1 MGDERGLPLPG
12 QTIRGLVERITYHNP
27 ENGYTVAKL
36 AVAGQPELV
45 TVIGHFGS
53 LTAGEAVKIMGS
65 WGAHPKHGPQ
75 FKAHG
80 YEVEKPATL
89 VGLEKYLG
97 SGLIKGVGPKTARR
111 LVKHFG
117 MEILDIIEHTPERL
131 NEVRGVGPH
140 RVAMIGRAWQ
150 DQKRIKEVMLF
161 LQTHGVSTTYAVKI
175 YKTYGDEAIHVVTHD
190 PYRLAKDVWGIGF
203 KTADQ
208 IARNLGVPH
217 DAPMRLRA
225 GLLHVLG
232 EASDQGHMAQPRA
245 RLLAVASEILGVEAQ
260 ALEQPLATLAL
271 AEDVIVESAWGTAQ
285 PAEAGPGPA
294 DGDEPLIWLPP
305 LWTAETNLA
314 RRLLKLVARPAEVPA
329 DLEARLAAVQAEEA
343 IVLSE
348 EQRQAVLAALRNRV
362 FVLTGGP
369 GTGKTTT
376 VRTIVRLLAAYDQI
390 VVLAS
395 PTGRAAKRLA
405 EVTGSEAKTLHRLLE
420 FAPDRMAFTRDAER
434 PIEADVVLVD
444 EASMLDA
451 LLANSL
457 LKAVPPLG
465 HLILVGDT
473 DQLPSVGP
481 GNVLRDVLASARVP
495 AVELTRVFR
504 QAEASLIVT
513 NAHKI
518 RHGRMPELVV
528 PTGEVRADCYFLE
541 AEDPEEAVRL
551 IVNAVGKSLPRRFGL
566 DPVADIQ
573 VLCPMNRGVVGATNL
588 NLRLQDALNPS
599 RPGVAGVSVGARS
612 FRVGD
617 KAIQLRN
624 NYDKQVFN
632 GDMGVIEAIEPEEQT
647 LTLRTVE
654 APIEYD
660 FSDLSELALAFAITV
675 HKSQGSEFPAVVV
688 PIMTQHYPMLQR
700 NLIYTALTRAKR
712 VAVLVGQKKA
722 IRMAIGQADV
732 ARRVTRLKERLEGP

>member
-1 MGDERGLPLPG
+1 MGDDRGLPLPG

-27 ENGYTVAKL
+27 ENGYTVAKV
-36 AVAGQPELV
+36 AVAGEADLV

-53 LTAGEAVKIMGS
+53 LSAGEAVRIRGS

-75 FKAHG
+75 FKADG

-97 SGLIKGVGPKTARR
+97 SGLIKGVGPKTAKR

-117 MEILDIIEHTPERL
+117 MEILEIIEHTPERL

-140 RVAMIGRAWQ
+140 RVAMIGKAWQ
-150 DQKRIKEVMLF
+150 DQKRIKEVMVF

-175 YKTYGDEAIHVVTHD
+175 FKTYGDEAIHVVTHD

-232 EASDQGHMAQPRA
+232 EASDQGHMTLPRA
-245 RLLAVASEILGVEAQ
+245 QLLASGGEILGVDPQ
-260 ALEQPLATLAL
+260 ALEQPLADVAMH
-271 AEDVIVESAWGTAQ
+271 EEVIVE
-285 PAEAGPGPA
+285 A
-294 DGDEPLIWLPP
+294 DWGDEPLVWLPS
-305 LWTAETNLA
+305 LHAAETNLA
-314 RRLLKLVARPAEVPA
+314 RRLLKLTARPAEVPD
-329 DLEARLAAVQAEEA
+329 DLEARLSAIQAEESIA
-343 IVLSE
+343 LSE
-348 EQRQAVLAALRNRV
+348 EQRQAVLAAMKHRV
-362 FVLTGGP
+362 LVLTGGP

-376 VRTIVRLLAAYDQI
+376 VRTIVKLLAAYEQI

-395 PTGRAAKRLA
+395 PTGRAAKRLS
-405 EVTGSEAKTLHRLLE
+405 EVTGVEAKTLHRLLE
-420 FAPDRMAFTRDAER
+420 FAPDRNAFTRDAER
-434 PIEADVVLVD
+434 PLEADVVLVD
-444 EASMLDA
+444 EASMLDT
-451 LLANSL
+451 LLANHL

-465 HLILVGDT
+465 HLVLVGDT

-481 GNVLRDVLASARVP
+481 GNVLRDVLASGRVP
-495 AVELTRVFR
+495 AIELTKVFR
-504 QAEASLIVT
+504 QAESSLIVT

-518 RHGRMPELVV
+518 RQGQMPELLV

-541 AEDPEEAVRL
+541 VEEPEDAVKL
-551 IVNAVGKSLPRRFGL
+551 IVNAVGKSLPKRFGL

-573 VLCPMNRGVVGATNL
+573 VLCPMNRGVVGAQNL
-588 NLRLQDALNPS
+588 NARLQEALNPP
-599 RPGVAGVSVGARS
+599 RAGVAGVTVGSRA

-624 NYDKQVFN
+624 NYDKAVFN
-632 GDMGVIEAIEPEEQT
+632 GDMGVIEAIDPEEQT
-647 LTLRTVE
+647 LTLKTVE
-654 APIEYD
+654 AAIEYD
-660 FSDLSELALAFAITV
+660 FSDVNELALAFAITV
-675 HKSQGSEFPAVVV
+675 HKSQGSEFPAVVIPV
-688 PIMTQHYPMLQR
+688 MTTHFPMLQR
-700 NLIYTALTRAKR
+700 NLVYTGLTRAKR
-712 VAVLVGQKKA
+712 VAVIVGQRKA
-722 IRMAIGQADV
+722 IAMAIRKADV
-732 ARRVTRLKERLEGP
+732 DKRFTRLKERLEGP

>member
-12 QTIRGLVERITYHNP
+12 QTIRGLVERITYHNQ

-53 LTAGEAVKIMGS
+53 LSAGEAVKIVGA

-75 FKAHG
+75 FKAER

-97 SGLIKGVGPKTARR
+97 SGLIKGVGPKTAKR

-117 MEILDIIEHTPERL
+117 MEILDIIEHSPERM

-150 DQKRIKEVMLF
+150 DQKRIKEVMIF
-161 LQTHGVSTTYAVKI
+161 LQTHGVATTYAVKI
-175 YKTYGDEAIHVVTHD
+175 FKTYGDESIQVVTHD

-203 KTADQ
+203 KTADR

-232 EASDQGHMAQPRA
+232 EASDQGHMTQPRA
-245 RLLAVASEILGVEAQ
+245 QLISSGAEILGVEPQ
-260 ALEQPLATLAL
+260 ALETPLAELAC
-271 AEDVIVESAWGTAQ
+271 AEEVIVE
-285 PAEAGPGPA
+285 A
-294 DGDEPLIWLPP
+294 DWGDEPLVWLPS
-305 LWTAETNLA
+305 LWMAETNLA
-314 RRLLKLVARPAEVPA
+314 RRLLKLVARPAEVPD
-329 DLEARLAAVQAEEA
+329 DLEARLAEIQAEEA
-343 IVLSE
+343 IALSE
-348 EQRQAVLAALRNRV
+348 EQRLAVLAAVRSRV

-376 VRTIVRLLAAYDQI
+376 VRTIVRLLAAYEQI
-390 VVLAS
+390 VLLAS
-395 PTGRAAKRLA
+395 PTGRAAKRLS
-405 EVTGSEAKTLHRLLE
+405 EVTGREAKTLHRLLE
-420 FAPDRMAFTRDAER
+420 FAPDRMGFTRDADR
-434 PIEADVVLVD
+434 PVEADVVLVD
-444 EASMLDA
+444 EASMLDS

-457 LKAVPPLG
+457 LKAIPPLG

-473 DQLPSVGP
+473 NQLPSVGP
-481 GNVLRDVLASARVP
+481 GNVLRDVLASGRVP
-495 AVELTRVFR
+495 AVELTKVFR
-504 QAEASLIVT
+504 QAEASLIVK

-518 RHGRMPELVV
+518 RRGEFPELLV

-541 AEDPEEAVRL
+541 VEDPEDAARL
-551 IVNAVGKSLPRRFGL
+551 IVNAVGKSLPKRFGL

-588 NLRLQDALNPS
+588 NARLQDALNPQ
-599 RPGVAGVSVGARS
+599 RAGLAGVSVGART

-632 GDMGVIEAIEPEEQT
+632 GDMGIVDAIDPEEQT

-654 APIEYD
+654 VPIEYD
-660 FSDLSELALAFAITV
+660 FSDLNELALAFAITV

-688 PIMTQHYPMLQR
+688 PIMTTHFPMLQR
-700 NLIYTALTRAKR
+700 NLLYTALTRAKR
-712 VAVLVGQKKA
+712 VAVLVGQRKA
-722 IRMAIGQADV
+722 IAMALRNADV
-732 ARRVTRLKERLEGP
+732 DKRFTRLKERLQGP